1 MFTVKVI
8 LMVVYSYAKPDM
20 YRFKPSALNVYSLVM
35 TLEAALRQDQKAMS
49 MSVELSR
56 LSARLLL
63 TEI

>member
-35 TLEAALRQDQKAMS
+35 TLEAALRQDQKAM
-49 MSVELSR
+49 
-56 LSARLLL
+56 
-63 TEI
+63 